1 MYKIVKRLRLPSCN
15 ALLVATMISTRNK
28 ATKLMTDK
36 EIVINDIWKR
46 TLLLLLMYRKFPH
59 LLTTTRSNH
68 LCITKNNWTSILQR
82 ISTGEENIINIL
94 PSLLFQLLLF
104 EFSFCNGLCRTY
116 SRYIYTIPIPMQV
129 VECVEPD
136 IVREKIRIQLEKCD
150 NTKFFQL
157 DSDDDDND
165 ETPLL
170 RNDRNS
176 LYKKTKNVCQRIKAF
191 FVY

>member
-1 MYKIVKRLRLPSCN
+1 MKIKRLRLPRYN
-15 ALLVATMISTRNK
+15 ALIIAKMISTRNT
-28 ATKLMTDK
+28 AIKLMTNK
-36 EIVINDIWKR
+36 EIVINDIWKK
-46 TLLLLLMYRKFPH
+46 TLMLLLMYRKFPH

-68 LCITKNNWTSILQR
+68 LCIAKNSWTSILQR
-82 ISTGEENIINIL
+82 ISNDEENIVNIL

-104 EFSFCNGLCRTY
+104 EFSFCNGLCGTY
-116 SRYIYTIPIPMQV
+116 SKFIYIIPIPIPL

-136 IVREKIRIQLEKCD
+136 IIREKIRIQLEKCD
-150 NTKFFQL
+150 DTKFFQL